1 MKSVG
6 VPREIKEDEQ
16 RVALSPQ
23 GARELAHAGVR
34 VLVERGAGEG
44 SGFPDEAY
52 RRAGAETVAAA
63 QAWGA
68 ELVLKVK
75 EPQPEEYPFLRR
87 DQVLFTY
94 LHLAADRELT
104 ETLCRAGTTAIAYE
118 TVQTADGALP
128 LLLPMSEVAGRMA
141 TQVGARFLEQ
151 PAGGRG
157 VLLGGVPGVPPAQV
171 SILGG
176 GVVGT
181 NAARVA
187 LGMGAQVTLLD
198 RSPAR
203 LRQLD
208 DLFGGRAVT
217 IMSTEAHVAEAARR
231 ADLFIAA
238 VLVPGARA
246 PRLVTREMVEGMK
259 AGAVIVDVAVDQGG
273 AVETADRPTTH
284 SRPTYVRHGV
294 VHYAVANI
302 PGAVPR
308 TSTYALTNATLPYVQ
323 ALAARGWREACE
335 ADPAL
340 GRGVNVAG
348 GEVAYPAVAEAHGLP
363 AAPWRRAVF

>member
-52 RRAGAETVAAA
+52 RRAGAETVTAA

-68 ELVLKVK
+68 EMVLKVK

-104 ETLCRAGTTAIAYE
+104 ENLCRAGTTAIAYE

-181 NAARVA
+181 NAARIA

-284 SRPTYVRHGV
+284 SHPTYVRHGV

-323 ALAARGWREACE
+323 ALAALGWREACE

-340 GRGVNVAG
+340 ERGVNVAG
-348 GEVAYPAVAEAHGLP
+348 GEVVYPAVAEAHGLP